1 MLEVL
6 ERFFAKQVSL
16 SVFLLKML
24 DVKLK
29 VQSPMLADYMA
40 WLFPP
45 VVKGGPLVVKAG
57 NSMGRLLVAHCR
69 ASVIPPVSRL
79 TPATDEPALPGMEPG
94 LDETANTPAR
104 KRHKP
109 RRPPVEL
116 SLALPDN
123 DATWPLR
130 DKWLYYPMADTKAL
144 NMALKATFDIDFG
157 LYYARGIAQGWR
169 KKDVVEAFVV
179 SRGLFSSDC
188 FDALH
193 KRAYRRDIDTL
204 ETRVKQLLDKASY
217 IDSNINLTGLSDD

>member
-6 ERFFAKQVSL
+6 ERFFAKYVSL

-57 NSMGRLLVAHCR
+57 NAMGRLLVAHCR
-69 ASVIPPVSRL
+69 ASVTPPVSEP
-79 TPATDEPALPGMEPG
+79 TPVAEEPALHDTEPVSA
-94 LDETANTPAR
+94 ANKPVG

-130 DKWLYYPMADTKAL
+130 DKWLYYPVADTKAL